1 MAVAD
6 ETPPTA
12 GRTYFSSSRG
22 GVTAAGRPVGHKP
35 RRGHHA
41 VPALTPQRSGTG
53 NRQRKLETLPT
64 RGVGETTDENN
75 PRVEGEIPRS
85 MQNYFELNEM
95 TQLTKYVGCRE
106 GGAWRENCSAERT
119 CRKTEPRWVSR
130 VSTSGNGES
139 ESQLKPKQAEG
150 NNQQKSVEKNQ
161 QNQKWVLRKRSTEL
175 TSLVPS

>member
-12 GRTYFSSSRG
+12 GRTRFSSSRG

-95 TQLTKYVGCRE
+95 THNLQSMWAAGKAELGGKTVALSAPVGRQSPGGYPAFPLRE
-106 GGAWRENCSAERT
+106 TGKVRAN
-119 CRKTEPRWVSR
+119 
-130 VSTSGNGES
+130 
-139 ESQLKPKQAEG
+139 
-150 NNQQKSVEKNQ
+150 
-161 QNQKWVLRKRSTEL
+161 
-175 TSLVPS
+175 